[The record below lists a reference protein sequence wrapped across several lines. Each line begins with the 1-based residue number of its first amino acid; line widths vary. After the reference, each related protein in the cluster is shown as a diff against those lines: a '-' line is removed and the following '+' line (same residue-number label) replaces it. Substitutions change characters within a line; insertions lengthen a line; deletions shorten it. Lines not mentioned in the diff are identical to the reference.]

1 MDLKAVALKWQ
12 DKWAA
17 AQVFKTELLKDKKKT
32 FYCLEMFPY
41 PSGYLHMGHVRN
53 YSLGDVYA
61 RFKRMQGYN
70 VLYPMGY
77 DSFGLPAENAAI
89 KHKKH
94 PHEWTEHNIKGIKKQ
109 QMLMG
114 FSYDW
119 NREIAASRVEY
130 YHWNQWIFLQMFK
143 KGITYKKGG
152 RVNWCPECNTVL
164 ANEQVVDGN
173 CWRHEKTEVEQKELE
188 QWYIKITDYAD
199 ELLKDLDKLTGWPER
214 VKTMQRNWIGRSEGS
229 IIEFKVKDMPD
240 TTLTTFTTR
249 PDTAFGITYLV
260 IAAEHP
266 IIEEL
271 IKDLSAKKQKE
282 VKDFIKAT
290 SKRTVI
296 DRTAEG
302 KPKTGVALGRNA
314 INPLTNEEFPLWIA
328 DYALIEYGTGMVMA
342 VPAHDQRDFEFAKKY
357 KLPIKVVINPKDSK
371 LNADKMTRAFVDDGI
386 MVNSGEFDGENNR
399 EAIKNITK
407 KLVKLKAGEAAI
419 NYKLRDWLVSRQ
431 RYWGT
436 PIPIIYCDKCGI

>member
-1 MDLKAVALKWQ
+1 
-12 DKWAA
+12 
-17 AQVFKTELLKDKKKT
+17 
-32 FYCLEMFPY
+32 
-41 PSGYLHMGHVRN
+41 
-53 YSLGDVYA
+53 
-61 RFKRMQGYN
+61 
-70 VLYPMGY
+70 
-77 DSFGLPAENAAI
+77 
-89 KHKKH
+89 
-94 PHEWTEHNIKGIKKQ
+94 
-109 QMLMG
+109 
-114 FSYDW
+114 
-119 NREIAASRVEY
+119 
-130 YHWNQWIFLQMFK
+130 MFK

-229 IIEFKVKDMPD
+229 LIEFKVKDMPN
-240 TTLTTFTTR
+240 TKLTTFTTR

-266 IIEEL
+266 IIDTL
-271 IKDLSAKKQKE
+271 IKDLPEKKQKE
-282 VKDFIKAT
+282 VRNFIKET

-302 KPKTGVALGRNA
+302 KAKTGVALGRNA
-314 INPLTNEEFPLWIA
+314 INPLTGEEIPLWVA
-328 DYALIEYGTGMVMA
+328 DYALVEYGTGMVMA

-357 KLPIKVVINPKDSK
+357 KLPIKVVINPQDSK
-371 LNADKMTRAFVDDGI
+371 LNADKMARAFVDNGI

-399 EAIKNITK
+399 DAIKNITK
-407 KLVKLKAGEAAI
+407 KLVKLKAGEATI

-436 PIPIIYCDKCGI
+436 PIPIIYCDKCGIQAAPQDELPILLPENPDF